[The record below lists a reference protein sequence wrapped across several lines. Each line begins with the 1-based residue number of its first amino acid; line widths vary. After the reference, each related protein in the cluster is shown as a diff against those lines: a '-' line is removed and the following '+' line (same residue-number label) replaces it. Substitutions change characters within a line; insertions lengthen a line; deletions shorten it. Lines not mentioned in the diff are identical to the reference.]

1 MRILAD
7 DQTGFM
13 WLDKTKSHDY
23 LLVLHLINTVKS
35 RKQVELILKCQ
46 HFKLGLYLRFY

>member
-1 MRILAD
+1 MELIDSKNLAYMRILAD

-23 LLVLHLINTVKS
+23 LLVLHLIN
-35 RKQVELILKCQ
+35 RLKRQ
-46 HFKLGLYLRFY
+46 KNV